1 VSVAVVVILA
11 VVTMTPAAGGA
22 ADLAKRLAAATGLIP
37 TASQSGKA
45 FSGTPAIGALFTT
58 SGGVLGSHFCTAS
71 VVDSP
76 ARDLVITAAHCVT
89 GRGSMAFVPGYDNG
103 QSPYGVWT
111 VTQVIADHAWTSSSD
126 PDDDVAF
133 LVVSEAGQARAPGQV
148 RAPGGGTRIEDLTGA
163 ELLGV
168 GRPRTGLVRVI
179 GYPDSQG
186 QPIACQNR
194 TRAWLAHQLE
204 FDCDGY
210 TGGTSG
216 GPFLAGVD
224 EATGQGTVIGVIGGY
239 EQGGFAAAISYSAAF
254 GPSVRALYAT
264 AVARG

>member
-1 VSVAVVVILA
+1 VSVAAVVILA

-45 FSGTPAIGALFTT
+45 FSGTPAVGALFTT
-58 SGGVLGSHFCTAS
+58 SGGALGSHFCTAS

-76 ARDLVITAAHCVT
+76 TRDLVITAAHCVT

-103 QSPYGVWT
+103 RSPYGIWI
-111 VTQVIADHAWTSSSD
+111 VTQVIADQAWTSSSD
-126 PDDDVAF
+126 PDHDVAF
-133 LVVSEAGQARAPGQV
+133 LVVSWAGQA

-216 GPFLAGVD
+216 GPFLADVD
-224 EATGQGTVIGVIGGY
+224 EVTGQGTVIGVIGGY
-239 EQGGFAAAISYSAAF
+239 EQGGFVAAISYSAAF

-264 AVARG
+264 AVTRG